1 MQPLTCSIC
10 GRPCFK
16 DAIVSVEPIIYAM
29 CAQCYSQCGTCAM
42 CKEAHICD
50 FETNSSSLPKQVQQT
65 SRQGNMV
72 MQTVVKNPERIRI
85 TCEKGCKCWSDEFGC
100 LKQNGSCGNYEEVI
114 PNDGI

>member
-1 MQPLTCSIC
+1 MLLCQLNRLFMRCA
-10 GRPCFK
+10 RNV
-16 DAIVSVEPIIYAM
+16 IVNAALVP
-29 CAQCYSQCGTCAM
+29 

-100 LKQNGSCGNYEEVI
+100 LKQNGICSNYEEVI
-114 PNDGI
+114 SNDEI